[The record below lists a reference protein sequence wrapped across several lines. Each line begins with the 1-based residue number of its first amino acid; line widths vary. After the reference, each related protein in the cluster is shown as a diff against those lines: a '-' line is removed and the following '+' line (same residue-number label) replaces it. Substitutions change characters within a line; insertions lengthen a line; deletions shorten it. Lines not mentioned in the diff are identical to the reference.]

1 MWLWASTVS
10 MIISQYIRLS
20 QTLFL
25 FIPTASFA
33 LPFHLLL
40 ICILVTILPVELRVI
55 ALITLLLLLNTT
67 VYLLLS
73 LVEFMLC
80 SVVL

>member
-1 MWLWASTVS
+1 

-55 ALITLLLLLNTT
+55 PLITLLLLLNTT